1 MGRFAQDKKSQKPPY
16 IQSFEGQNT
25 MVAPLTIHAAR
36 CKMPATLRKLFQNE
50 TGSSVVEYLL
60 MLSLVSIGAKTILG
74 NYASISNTLV
84 QSVIDGL
91 RTVFPS

>member
-1 MGRFAQDKKSQKPPY
+1 
-16 IQSFEGQNT
+16 
-25 MVAPLTIHAAR
+25 MVAPFTFHAAR
-36 CKMPATLRKLFQNE
+36 CKTLATLRELFQNE

-74 NYASISNTLV
+74 NYASVSNTLV
-84 QSVIDGL
+84 QNLIDGL